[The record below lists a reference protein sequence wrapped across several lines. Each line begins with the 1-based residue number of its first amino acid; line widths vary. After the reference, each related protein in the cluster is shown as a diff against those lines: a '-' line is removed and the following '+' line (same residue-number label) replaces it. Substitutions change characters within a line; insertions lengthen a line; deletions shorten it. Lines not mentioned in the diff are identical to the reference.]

1 MGRYTKIIYLL
12 LGVAIFISCK
22 KEEKLPFANPTQ
34 IDLYFPLSDF
44 LNERIAD
51 AGPAKRVVKE
61 IRFNDETEEVA
72 ITMDNDV
79 WRQELDFFF
88 QADINKASLA
98 SSYETTEKPGLLL
111 HQLKPNEKGNI
122 KWIRVR
128 KKYGKVS
135 EIVILSENEN
145 LFYRSTV
152 KGLVKMD
159 DQEGISSYSMSGNQ
173 KVWFLSPTNL
183 QVDAKVK

>member
-1 MGRYTKIIYLL
+1 MGRYAKIIYLL
-12 LGVAIFISCK
+12 LWVAILFSCK

-34 IDLYFPLSDF
+34 IDVYFPLTGF
-44 LNERIAD
+44 LDQKIDRLSSAN
-51 AGPAKRVVKE
+51 VVKK

-72 ITMDNDV
+72 IAMNKEV

-98 SSYETTEKPGLLL
+98 RSYETTEEPGLLL

-122 KWIRVR
+122 KWIRINKIEGR
-128 KKYGKVS
+128 VS
-135 EIVILSENEN
+135 EILILSENEN

-152 KGLVKMD
+152 EGSIKLD
-159 DQEGISSYSMSGNQ
+159 DKERISSYSLSGNQ

-183 QVDAKVK
+183 LVDAKVK

>member
-1 MGRYTKIIYLL
+1 MGRYAKIIYLL
-12 LGVAIFISCK
+12 LWVATFISCK

-44 LNERIAD
+44 LNEGIAD
-51 AGPAKRVVKE
+51 LGPARVVKE

-98 SSYETTEKPGLLL
+98 SSYETTEEPGLLL

-122 KWIRVR
+122 KWIKVR
-128 KKYGKVS
+128 KKSGRVS

-152 KGLVKMD
+152 
-159 DQEGISSYSMSGNQ
+159 EGTIKLDEKERISSYSMSGNQ

>member
-1 MGRYTKIIYLL
+1 MGRYAKIIYLL
-12 LGVAIFISCK
+12 LWVATFISCK

-34 IDLYFPLSDF
+34 IEVYFPLSDF

-51 AGPAKRVVKE
+51 VGSARVVKE
-61 IRFNDETEEVA
+61 IRFNDDTEEVA
-72 ITMDNDV
+72 ITMGNDV

-111 HQLKPNEKGNI
+111 HQLKPNEKGDI
-122 KWIRVR
+122 KWIKIR
-128 KKYGKVS
+128 KKSGRVS
-135 EIVILSENEN
+135 EILILSENEN
-145 LFYRSTV
+145 LFYKSSV
-152 KGLVKMD
+152 
-159 DQEGISSYSMSGNQ
+159 EGSIKLDGEERISNYSLSGIQ

-183 QVDAKVK
+183 LVDAKVK